1 MPKGVVCFGSV
12 VTVKDLDDG
21 FEEKYEMVGP
31 GEEDYEGDVM
41 KILTS
46 SPIAA
51 GMMGKKVGD
60 QVEVEVPNG
69 TLKME
74 IVEIQDA

>member
-1 MPKGVVCFGSV
+1 
-12 VTVKDLDDG
+12 
-21 FEEKYEMVGP
+21 
-31 GEEDYEGDVM
+31 M

-46 SPIAA
+46 SPIAT

-60 QVEVEVPNG
+60 QIEVEVPNG

-74 IVEIQDA
+74 IVEIQDAS